1 MAFIGVV
8 SQVCVRDEE
17 MMVDWYTKL
26 FGRPADEQPME
37 HLHLWLIQGS
47 HGFQLWVDAK
57 RSGNSDFVFGMY
69 DLDTERKRLDEAGL
83 EVSSEN
89 RDDELEAMAV
99 SYTDPEGNLVT
110 LVESRMMKEKH
121 QACC

>member
-17 MMVDWYTKL
+17 KTVEWYTRL

-37 HLHLWLIQGS
+37 HLHLWLIEGS

-57 RSGNSDFVFGMY
+57 RSGNSDFVFGVD
-69 DLDTERKRLDEAGL
+69 DLDAEKKRLSGVGL
-83 EVSSEN
+83 EPGSEN
-89 RDDELEAMAV
+89 RNEELEAQAA

-110 LVESRMMKEKH
+110 LVESRLMKEKSR
-121 QACC
+121 A